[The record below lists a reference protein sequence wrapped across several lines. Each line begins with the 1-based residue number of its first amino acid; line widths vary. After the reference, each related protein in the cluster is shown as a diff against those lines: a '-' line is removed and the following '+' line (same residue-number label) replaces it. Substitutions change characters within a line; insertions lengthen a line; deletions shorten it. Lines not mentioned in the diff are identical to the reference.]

1 MSVRRQSMSLNLDR
15 LTAQEQD
22 LLRLLAQGHTA
33 KTIANL
39 TGLSVNSVN
48 ERLRSA
54 RRKTGAVSSRELARR
69 LADQA
74 PQPPQEIR
82 PKLFGV
88 GRQTPER
95 HWSGSDRA
103 ATGKVSLRRT
113 AMAFGVI
120 FAAALAGLVT
130 SRFQY
135 PAVSSSQHTSPPRS
149 AAHSSGEEEWRGFFR
164 PAVPAVAFLVPNPS
178 KPYSATPQ
186 VMLVCEGLSM
196 TAIVRGFSPRDAW
209 PQPEMDLR
217 VGEAV
222 VRTGSPRV
230 KGEADDPALEYA
242 FSIADEILEP
252 LAQGAS
258 IAFTF
263 DGQIIS
269 APTISEP
276 WRSRFV
282 KACGDLVHPGMRR
295 RGAVSARVY

>member
-1 MSVRRQSMSLNLDR
+1 MSVRRHSMSLNLDR

-74 PQPPQEIR
+74 PQPPQDIR

-135 PAVSSSQHTSPPRS
+135 PAVSSSQPTSPPGS
-149 AAHSSGEEEWRGFFR
+149 AAHSSGGGNGEDSSVPTFR
-164 PAVPAVAFLVPNPS
+164 PSPSWFPIRPNR
-178 KPYSATPQ
+178 T
-186 VMLVCEGLSM
+186 
-196 TAIVRGFSPRDAW
+196 VR
-209 PQPEMDLR
+209 LR
-217 VGEAV
+217 
-222 VRTGSPRV
+222 
-230 KGEADDPALEYA
+230 
-242 FSIADEILEP
+242 
-252 LAQGAS
+252 
-258 IAFTF
+258 
-263 DGQIIS
+263 
-269 APTISEP
+269 
-276 WRSRFV
+276 RS
-282 KACGDLVHPGMRR
+282 C
-295 RGAVSARVY
+295 

>member
-1 MSVRRQSMSLNLDR
+1 MSVRRHSMSLNLDR

-74 PQPPQEIR
+74 PQPPQEIQ
-82 PKLFGV
+82 PKLFGI
-88 GRQTPER
+88 GRQTPKR

-103 ATGKVSLRRT
+103 ATGKVSLWKT
-113 AMAFGVI
+113 AMAFGAI

-135 PAVSSSQHTSPPRS
+135 PAASSSGAISPLGR
-149 AAHSSGEEEWRGFFR
+149 AAHSSGGEEWRGFFR
-164 PAVPAVAFLVPNPS
+164 PNVPAVAFLVPNPS

-186 VMLVCEGLSM
+186 IMLVCEGLSM
-196 TAIVRGFSPRDAW
+196 TAIVRGFSPHDAW

-217 VGEAV
+217 VGDV

-252 LAQGAS
+252 LAQGAP

-263 DGQIIS
+263 DGQTIS

>member
-1 MSVRRQSMSLNLDR
+1 MSLNLDR

-74 PQPPQEIR
+74 PQPPQEIQ
-82 PKLFGV
+82 PKLFGI
-88 GRQTPER
+88 GRQTPKR

-103 ATGKVSLRRT
+103 ATGKVSLWKT
-113 AMAFGVI
+113 AMAFGAI

-135 PAVSSSQHTSPPRS
+135 PAASSSGAISPLGR
-149 AAHSSGEEEWRGFFR
+149 AAHSSGGEEWRGFFR
-164 PAVPAVAFLVPNPS
+164 PNVPAVAFLVPNPS

-186 VMLVCEGLSM
+186 IMLVCEGLSM
-196 TAIVRGFSPRDAW
+196 TAIVRGFSPHDAW

-217 VGEAV
+217 VGDV

-252 LAQGAS
+252 LAQGAP

-263 DGQIIS
+263 DGQTIS

>member
-1 MSVRRQSMSLNLDR
+1 MSVRRYSMSLNLDR

-39 TGLSVNSVN
+39 TGLSVNSIN

-74 PQPPQEIR
+74 PQPPQESR

-88 GRQTPER
+88 GRQTPGR
-95 HWSGSDRA
+95 HSSGSDRA
-103 ATGKVSLRRT
+103 ATGKVSLWKT
-113 AMAFGVI
+113 AMAVGVI

-135 PAVSSSQHTSPPRS
+135 PAVSSSGATSPLGS
-149 AAHSSGEEEWRGFFR
+149 AAHSSGGEEWRGFFR

-217 VGEAV
+217 VGDV

-252 LAQGAS
+252 LAHGAS

-263 DGQIIS
+263 DGQTIS

-295 RGAVSARVY
+295 RSAVSARVY